1 MDPTAP
7 RTRPTTHPL
16 QPRHR
21 PAVAVTYRRAVTVTS
36 RAPASRPVPS
46 PTAQADVRLAAVPSR
61 VAWVLALGGGL
72 LCRYA
77 FPDPGW
83 WPLAPIAVAMLTVAC
98 WGRTIGRGAGLGL
111 VFGLAFFIPLLS
123 WSGVYVGAVPWLAL
137 AGLQSLYLALLGAAV
152 TVALRWSV
160 RGSTSLAGVLVAAV
174 WVGQEALRDRTPYG
188 GFPWARLAFS
198 QADSPLGH
206 LAALGGAPL
215 VTFGAALVG
224 ALLAV
229 AVVSVLHRPRPV
241 AALLAGAAAVAVAAI
256 GLAVPLPVTGQQVR
270 VAGIQGDVPEAGL
283 DFNAERR
290 AVLDNHARVTR
301 ELADRVASGRAQQ
314 PDLVVWPE
322 NGSDLD
328 PYLQQDARD
337 VIDGAVSAIA
347 APTLVGAVLRRPT
360 DRLTNASIVW
370 TPGSGPGELY
380 AKRHPVP
387 FAEFIPDRGF
397 YRLFTSKVDLV
408 QEDFVAGHRVG
419 TLHLGPATVGV
430 AICFEVAYD
439 DLVRDTVR
447 GGADL
452 LVVQTNNATFGRT
465 DEAVQQLA
473 MSRLRAIEHGRA
485 VAHVSTV
492 GVSAL
497 IEPDGTMVTTSS
509 LFEPAALEA
518 QLPLRTQLT
527 WADRLG
533 GWPEAVLSA
542 VALLGVALQLVRSR
556 ARRAPAVGDD
566 VSLAG

>member
-1 MDPTAP
+1 
-7 RTRPTTHPL
+7 
-16 QPRHR
+16 
-21 PAVAVTYRRAVTVTS
+21 VTYRGAVTLAS
-36 RAPASRPVPS
+36 PAAASRPALLRTP
-46 PTAQADVRLAAVPSR
+46 PADVRDAPVPAALG
-61 VAWVLALGGGL
+61 WVLAIGGGL
-72 LCRYA
+72 LCQLA

-83 WPLAPIAVAMLTVAC
+83 WPLAPAAVAMLTLAC
-98 WGRTIGRGAGLGL
+98 WGASARRGAGLGL
-111 VFGLAFFIPLLS
+111 AFGLAFFVPLLS
-123 WSGVYVGAVPWLAL
+123 WSGVYVGKAPWFAL
-137 AGLQSLYLALLGAAV
+137 AVLQSLYLAVLGAAV
-152 TVALRWSV
+152 AVALR
-160 RGSTSLAGVLVAAV
+160 GSARRRPVPAAGIVAAL

-188 GFPWARLAFS
+188 GFPWGRLAFS

-206 LAALGGAPL
+206 LAAVGGAPL
-215 VTFGAALVG
+215 VTFAVALAG
-224 ALLAV
+224 SLLAV
-229 AVVSVLHRPRPV
+229 AVVR
-241 AALLAGAAAVAVAAI
+241 ALDHARAVTAGLALVGALAVAVV
-256 GLAVPLPVTGQQVR
+256 GLAVPLPVAGPTVR

-301 ELADRVASGRAQQ
+301 ELAARDAPGRAPA

-328 PYLQQDARD
+328 PFLQKDARS
-337 VIDGAVSAIA
+337 VIDGAVAAIG
-347 APTLVGAVLRRPT
+347 APTLVGAVLQRPA

-370 TPGSGPGELY
+370 TPGAGPGELY

-387 FAEFIPDRGF
+387 FAEYIPSRNF
-397 YRLFTSKVDLV
+397 YRALSSKVDLV
-408 QEDFVAGHRVG
+408 RQDFVAGHRVG
-419 TLHLGPATVGV
+419 TLDLGPAKVGV

-439 DLVRDTVR
+439 GLVRDTVR

-497 IEPDGTMVTTSS
+497 IAPDGTMLTTSS

-518 QLPLRTQLT
+518 DLPLRTQLT

-533 GWPEAVLSA
+533 AWPEAVLS
-542 VALLGVALQLVRSR
+542 VLGLLGLGLGI
-556 ARRAPAVGDD
+556 ARRRPAIEPGTLD
-566 VSLAG
+566 VRL

>member
-1 MDPTAP
+1 M
-7 RTRPTTHPL
+7 
-16 QPRHR
+16 
-21 PAVAVTYRRAVTVTS
+21 
-36 RAPASRPVPS
+36 
-46 PTAQADVRLAAVPSR
+46 
-61 VAWVLALGGGL
+61 
-72 LCRYA
+72 
-77 FPDPGW
+77 
-83 WPLAPIAVAMLTVAC
+83 
-98 WGRTIGRGAGLGL
+98 
-111 VFGLAFFIPLLS
+111 
-123 WSGVYVGAVPWLAL
+123 PWFAL
-137 AGLQSLYLALLGAAV
+137 ATLQSLYLALMGAAV
-152 TVALRWSV
+152 AVALRRPG
-160 RGSTSLAGVLVAAV
+160 RGGSGAAAVVVAAL

-215 VTFGAALVG
+215 VTFATALAG
-224 ALLAV
+224 TLLAV
-229 AVVSVLHRPRPV
+229 AVVRGALAARGSTAVP
-241 AALLAGAAAVAVAAI
+241 AALAAVGALLTVGI
-256 GLAVPLPVTGQQVR
+256 GLAVPLPVDGPHVR

-290 AVLDNHARVTR
+290 AVLDHHARVTR
-301 ELADRVASGRAQQ
+301 ELASRVASGRTPA

-328 PYLQQDARD
+328 PFLQQDARA
-337 VIDGAVSAIA
+337 VISQAVDAIG
-347 APTLVGAVLRRPT
+347 APTIIGAVLQRPVG
-360 DRLTNASIVW
+360 RLTNASIVW
-370 TPGSGPGELY
+370 TPGNGPGSGPGELY

-387 FAEFIPDRGF
+387 FAEYIPSRDF
-397 YRLFTSKVDLV
+397 YRSLTSKVDLV
-408 QEDFVAGHRVG
+408 RQDFVAGDRVG
-419 TLHLGPATVGV
+419 TLDVGPARAGV

-447 GGADL
+447 DGADL

-497 IEPDGTMVTTSS
+497 INPDGTMLTTSS

-518 QLPLRTQLT
+518 DLPLRTQLT

-533 GWPEAVLSA
+533 AWPEAALTLLG
-542 VALLGVALQLVRSR
+542 LLGVSLEALRR
-556 ARRAPAVGDD
+556 RRDRRRAAEPAESGPLGSDGPP
-566 VSLAG
+566 ATTGAR

>member
-1 MDPTAP
+1 
-7 RTRPTTHPL
+7 
-16 QPRHR
+16 
-21 PAVAVTYRRAVTVTS
+21 VTYRGAVTIASPPVPAS
-36 RAPASRPVPS
+36 SGLLRAPSVDVRPAPVPA
-46 PTAQADVRLAAVPSR
+46 T

-83 WPLAPIAVAMLTVAC
+83 WPLAPIAVTLLTLAC
-98 WGRTIGRGAGLGL
+98 WGRSARRGSALGL
-111 VFGLAFFIPLLS
+111 VFGIAFFVPLLS
-123 WSGVYVGAVPWLAL
+123 WSGVYVGLVPWFAL
-137 AGLQSLYLALLGAAV
+137 AALQALYLAVLGAA
-152 TVALRWSV
+152 TSVALRWSA
-160 RGSTSLAGVLVAAV
+160 RGQAGVAAAVVAAL

-206 LAALGGAPL
+206 LAAVGGAPL
-215 VTFGAALVG
+215 VTFAVALAGALV
-224 ALLAV
+224 AV
-229 AVVSVLHRPRPV
+229 AVVRVVDRSSVATAGLAV
-241 AALLAGAAAVAVAAI
+241 VGALVVAVV
-256 GLAVPLPVTGQQVR
+256 GLAVPLPVDGPLVR

-290 AVLDNHARVTR
+290 AVLDNHARVTH
-301 ELADRVASGRAQQ
+301 ELAARVASGAAPA

-328 PYLQQDARD
+328 PFLEPDARA
-337 VIDGAVSAIA
+337 VIDGAVSAID
-347 APTLVGAVLRRPT
+347 APTLVGAVLQRPT
-360 DRLTNASIVW
+360 DQLTNASIVW
-370 TPGSGPGELY
+370 TPGAGPGDLY

-387 FAEFIPDRGF
+387 FAEYIPSRGF
-397 YRLFTSKVDLV
+397 YRLFSSKVDLV
-408 QEDFVAGHRVG
+408 RQDFVAGDRVG
-419 TLHLGPATVGV
+419 TLRLGPARVGV

-447 GGADL
+447 NGADL

-497 IEPDGTMVTTSS
+497 IGPDGRMLTTSR

-518 QLPLRTQLT
+518 GLPLRTQLT
-527 WADRLG
+527 WADRMG
-533 GWPEAVLSA
+533 AWPEAVLSILGLLA
-542 VALLGVALQLVRSR
+542 VLVELGL
-556 ARRAPAVGDD
+556 RRAAPRRPASGPVA
-566 VSLAG
+566 SAR

>member
-1 MDPTAP
+1 
-7 RTRPTTHPL
+7 
-16 QPRHR
+16 
-21 PAVAVTYRRAVTVTS
+21 VTYRGAVTIAS
-36 RAPASRPVPS
+36 PAAASRPALLRTPS
-46 PTAQADVRLAAVPSR
+46 ADVRQAPVAPGLA
-61 VAWVLALGGGL
+61 WLLALGGGL

-83 WPLAPIAVAMLTVAC
+83 WPLAPVAVLLLTLAC
-98 WGRTIGRGAGLGL
+98 WGVSARRGCVLGL
-111 VFGLAFFIPLLS
+111 VFGLAFFVPLLS
-123 WSGVYVGAVPWLAL
+123 WSGVYVGMVPWFAL
-137 AGLQSLYLALLGAAV
+137 AVLQSLYLALLGAGVA
-152 TVALRWSV
+152 VALRWSA
-160 RGSTSLAGVLVAAV
+160 RGRPGLAAVIVAAL

-215 VTFGAALVG
+215 VTFSVALAGSLLAVTVVRVLDHTGAMSVVLAAVG
-224 ALLAV
+224 ALAV
-229 AVVSVLHRPRPV
+229 AFV
-241 AALLAGAAAVAVAAI
+241 
-256 GLAVPLPVTGQQVR
+256 GLAVPLPVNGPMVR

-301 ELADRVASGRAQQ
+301 ELADRVASGRTPA

-328 PYLQQDARD
+328 PFVQEDARS
-337 VIDGAVSAIA
+337 VIDGAVTAIG
-347 APTLVGAVLRRPT
+347 APTLVGAVLQRPT
-360 DRLTNASIVW
+360 GHLTNASIVW

-387 FAEFIPDRGF
+387 FAEYIPSRSF
-397 YRLFTSKVDLV
+397 YRTLTSKVDLV
-408 QEDFVAGHRVG
+408 RQDFVAGDRVG
-419 TLHLGPATVGV
+419 TLDLGPARVGV

-447 GGADL
+447 DGADL

-497 IEPDGTMVTTSS
+497 IRPDGTMLTTSS

-518 QLPLRTQLT
+518 DLPLRTQLT

-533 GWPEAVLSA
+533 AWPEAFLA
-542 VALLGVALQLVRSR
+542 GCGLLGLTLALM
-556 ARRAPAVGDD
+556 RRPPRRRRPAVEPGA
-566 VSLAG
+566 AGR

>member
-1 MDPTAP
+1 
-7 RTRPTTHPL
+7 
-16 QPRHR
+16 
-21 PAVAVTYRRAVTVTS
+21 VTYRGAVTL
-36 RAPASRPVPS
+36 APRQAATRPAPTPLASAGVQRPALPIV
-46 PTAQADVRLAAVPSR
+46 AA
-61 VAWVLALGGGL
+61 ALLCIGAGL
-72 LCRYA
+72 LCRFA

-83 WPLAPIAVAMLTVAC
+83 WPLAPLAVAGLTLAC
-98 WGRTIGRGAGLGL
+98 WGRSAVQGLLLGL
-111 VFGLAFFIPLLS
+111 LFGLAFFVPLLS
-123 WSGVYVGAVPWLAL
+123 WSGVYVGAVPWFAL
-137 AGLQSLYLALLGAAV
+137 ATLQSLYLAVLGAAV
-152 TVALRWSV
+152 AVGLRRAARGHGAAAAL
-160 RGSTSLAGVLVAAV
+160 LVACL

-198 QADSPLGH
+198 QAGSPLGH

-215 VTFGAALVG
+215 VTFAVALSG

-229 AVVSVLHRPRPV
+229 AVVRLLQRAPGRSAV
-241 AALLAGAAAVAVAAI
+241 AVCVIAAAAVLAC
-256 GLAVPLPVTGQQVR
+256 GLAVPLPTSGHHVR

-301 ELADRVASGRAQQ
+301 ELADRVASGRSSA
-314 PDLVVWPE
+314 PDVVVWPE

-328 PYLQQDARD
+328 PFLQADARS
-337 VIDGAVSAIA
+337 VIDDAVSAIG
-347 APTLVGAVLRRPT
+347 APTLVGAVLRRPA
-360 DRLTNASIVW
+360 DHLTNASIVW

-387 FAEFIPDRGF
+387 FAEYIPDRAF
-397 YRLFTSKVDLV
+397 FRRFSSKVDLV
-408 QEDFVAGHRVG
+408 REDFVAGHRVG
-419 TLHLGPATVGV
+419 ALDLGPAKVGV

-447 GGADL
+447 AGADL

-473 MSRLRAIEHGRA
+473 MSRIRAIEHGRA

-497 IEPDGTMVTTSS
+497 IGPDGAVLTRSR

-518 QLPLRTQLT
+518 SLPLRTQLT
-527 WADRLG
+527 LADRLG
-533 GWPEAVLSA
+533 AWPETVLSA
-542 VALLGVALQLVRSR
+542 MGLLGVAAALLRRRRSEDA
-556 ARRAPAVGDD
+556 AR
-566 VSLAG
+566 

>member
-1 MDPTAP
+1 VDPTVP
-7 RTRPTTHPL
+7 QTRPTAAPVV
-16 QPRHR
+16 
-21 PAVAVTYRRAVTVTS
+21 PAAIRVTYRGAVTLAS
-36 RAPASRPVPS
+36 PAAPLRAAQPQTT
-46 PTAQADVRLAAVPSR
+46 PTAVRRAAVPAV
-61 VAWVLALGGGL
+61 VAGL
-72 LCRYA
+72 LAVIGGVVCRLA

-83 WPLAPIAVAMLTVAC
+83 WPLAPVAVAMLTVAC
-98 WGRTIGRGAGLGL
+98 WGRAARHGAVLGML
-111 VFGLAFFIPLLS
+111 FGLAFFVPLLS
-123 WSGVYVGAVPWLAL
+123 WSGVYVGALPWFAL
-137 AGLQSLYLALLGAAV
+137 ATLQSLYLALLGAV
-152 TVALRWSV
+152 TAVALRAAE
-160 RGSTSLAGVLVAAV
+160 RGRIAMAVPIAAAL

-215 VTFGAALVG
+215 VTFATALVG
-224 ALLAV
+224 TAL
-229 AVVSVLHRPRPV
+229 
-241 AALLAGAAAVAVAAI
+241 AAAVVGALRRPRGLSALAALGTASAVTLV
-256 GLAVPLPVTGQQVR
+256 GLLVPLPVSGTPVR

-301 ELADRVASGRAQQ
+301 ELAARVAAGRTPA

-328 PYLQQDARD
+328 PFLQADART
-337 VIDGAVSAIA
+337 VIDGAVSAIG
-347 APTLVGAVLRRPT
+347 APTLVGAVLQRPT

-387 FAEFIPDRGF
+387 FAEYIPDRGF
-397 YRLFTSKVDLV
+397 FRHFSSKVDLV
-408 QEDFVAGHRVG
+408 RQDFVGGTSVG
-419 TLHLGPATVGV
+419 TLDLGPARVGV

-447 GGADL
+447 DGADL

-497 IEPDGTMVTTSS
+497 IEPDGTMVTTSR

-518 QLPLRTQLT
+518 TLPLRTGLT

-533 GWPEAVLSA
+533 SWPEL
-542 VALLGVALQLVRSR
+542 ALA
-556 ARRAPAVGDD
+556 
-566 VSLAG
+566 LAGALGAAGEVVLLRRRRRSARDAATTDR